1 MTTAKEGPNTKPN
14 KLGEAVMEI
23 LAPKVGAIVAQ
34 AMLEKQC
41 AAIGLSPASLRKDNL
56 TALAQRIEHV
66 LVIFGHDEKELGN
79 RIRAL
84 QDLTI

>member
-1 MTTAKEGPNTKPN
+1 MTTTKDDLNQTPN
-14 KLGEAVMEI
+14 KLGKAVVDI

-41 AAIGLSPASLRKDNL
+41 AAIGVSPSSLRKDNL
-56 TALAQRIEHV
+56 TTLAQRIEHV

-84 QDLTI
+84 KDIAI